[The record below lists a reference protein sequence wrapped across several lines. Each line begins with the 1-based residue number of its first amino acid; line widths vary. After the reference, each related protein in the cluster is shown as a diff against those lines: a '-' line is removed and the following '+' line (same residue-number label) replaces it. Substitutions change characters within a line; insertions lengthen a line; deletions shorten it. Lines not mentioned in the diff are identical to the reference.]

1 MTKDKPKIL
10 ISAEWDGLG
19 EFLSDFLEDQDFKVT
34 VVDPHCDSK
43 KILSAL
49 SSGSY
54 GIAVLT
60 DNNLNQDELPD
71 LVSEIK
77 MKHPKVY
84 CLALVGND
92 KPDFAMKLEKL
103 AIDDF
108 MPMPLETGYFL
119 SRIEEA
125 MQVLA
130 RR

>member
-1 MTKDKPKIL
+1 MTKGKPKIL

-19 EFLSDFLEDQDFKVT
+19 EFLSDFLGDQDFKVA
-34 VVDPHCDSK
+34 VVDPHFDAK
-43 KILSAL
+43 QILSAL
-49 SSGSY
+49 SSGGY

-60 DNNLNQDELPD
+60 DNNLNQDQLPD
-71 LVSEIK
+71 LISEVK
-77 MKHPKVY
+77 KKHPEVY
-84 CLALVGND
+84 CLALVGTD

-103 AIDDF
+103 DIDDF

-125 MQVLA
+125 VQVLA